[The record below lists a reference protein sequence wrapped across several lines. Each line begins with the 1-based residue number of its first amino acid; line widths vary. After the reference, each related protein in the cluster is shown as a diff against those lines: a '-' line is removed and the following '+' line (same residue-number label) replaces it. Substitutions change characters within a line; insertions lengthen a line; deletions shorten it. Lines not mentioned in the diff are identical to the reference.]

1 MQYVNMQYYRN
12 MLIEIN
18 NIMYKYAV
26 NLYHY
31 NDNDITL
38 HCMNAHTYIDSDI
51 IMHTHYYMLRMIKYN
66 VL

>member
-1 MQYVNMQYYRN
+1 

-18 NIMYKYAV
+18 NTMYKYAV